1 LNELPFRFTAK
12 AVTRFVVTFAV
23 LYGAAFT
30 LYWSTPVFGVV
41 HRVFIGT
48 TTAALQLAGGKVSYQ
63 MHLHD
68 DPLIPFTYRTIHIT
82 AVAPGVHRDFHIMGQ
97 YGTNLA
103 VFLALVLASPGLT
116 WRARAASLAAG
127 SGVIMVINTL
137 VMLGTVWTFQA
148 QYAELQPLLPGGP
161 GGAVLLLARMAYQ
174 LSPTGGLYMLPVF
187 LWGFVLLSSL
197 VSPAPVRAATVRR
210 NDAAAG

>member
-1 LNELPFRFTAK
+1 MNELPFRFTTR
-12 AVTRFVVTFAV
+12 AVARFVVTFAV

-30 LYWSTPVFGVV
+30 LYWTTPVFGVV
-41 HRVFIGT
+41 QRIFMAT
-48 TTAALQLAGGKVSYQ
+48 TTAALQLSGTAVSYQ

-68 DPLIPFTYRTIHIT
+68 NQSNPITNRLIHIT
-82 AVAPGVHRDFHIMGQ
+82 AVAPGVRRDFHIEGL

-127 SGVIMVINTL
+127 SGVIVVINTL
-137 VMLGTVWTFQA
+137 VMLGTIWTFQA
-148 QYAELQPLLPGGP
+148 RYAELQPLLPRGP
-161 GGAVLLLARMAYQ
+161 VLLLARLAYQ

-197 VSPAPVRAATVRR
+197 VSPGPVRAAAVRR
-210 NDAAAG
+210 NDA

>member
-1 LNELPFRFTAK
+1 MPFRFTAR
-12 AVTRFVVTFAV
+12 AVVRFVAIFAV

-41 HRVFIGT
+41 HRICIRT

-68 DPLIPFTYRTIHIT
+68 DRLIPFTYRTIHVT
-82 AVAPGVHRDFHIMGQ
+82 AVAPGAHRDFHIMGQ

-127 SGVIMVINTL
+127 SGVILVINTL
-137 VMLGTVWTFQA
+137 IMLGTIWTFQA

-161 GGAVLLLARMAYQ
+161 VLLLARMAYQ

-197 VSPAPVRAATVRR
+197 VSPAPAHAATVRR